1 MAILGQELHTLA
13 DITARMDPD
22 GKLAMIGE
30 WLSQSNEVLDDM
42 LWTEG
47 NLPDGERTTVRV
59 GLPTVS
65 ARGLNQG
72 VDPSKSR
79 VASIKEG
86 SAMFE
91 GQSDMDRQA
100 AMESGNP
107 DRYRLTEATAFYEAM
122 NQAQATTLFYG
133 NAAAS
138 PAEYTGFAPRFNSLS
153 GSTADQIID
162 AGGTG
167 TDNASIWLVVWDQQG
182 AKGIYPKGSKAGITH
197 INVTQGTGTAD
208 DGYEIGHYVTDPEG
222 KRFLAVSDNFIW
234 KCGLS
239 VKDPRR
245 IVRIANIDKSLLT
258 PDYSTGAQL
267 EMLMVEALER
277 IEGLSGVS
285 YDNKAI
291 DGGQSAR
298 AAFYMPRTIRSNF
311 RKQMVNNTN
320 NGNFSY
326 ETIGGKRTLT
336 FGEVPV
342 RRVDALKA
350 DEARVV

>member
-1 MAILGQELHTLA
+1 MAVLGTQLHTLA
-13 DITARMDPD
+13 DLTARLDPD
-22 GKLAMIGE
+22 GKVATIGE
-30 WLSQSNEVLDDM
+30 WLSQTNEVLEDM
-42 LWTEG
+42 MWAEG
-47 NLPDGERTTVRV
+47 NLPTGERTTVRV

-65 ARGLNQG
+65 TRGINQG

-79 VASIKEG
+79 VAQIDEG
-86 SAMFE
+86 AAMFE
-91 GQSDMDRQA
+91 GQSDIDRQA
-100 AMESGNP
+100 AMMSGNP
-107 DRYRLTEATAFYEAM
+107 DNYRLTEATAFYEAL
-122 NQAQATTLFYG
+122 NQAMARTLFYG

-138 PAEYTGFAPRFNSLS
+138 QQEFTGFGPRFNALS
-153 GSTADQIID
+153 NQQVID

-167 TDNASIWLVVWDQQG
+167 TDNASIYLVVWDQQG

-197 INVTQGTGTAD
+197 INVTAGTGTAD

-285 YDNKAI
+285 YD
-291 DGGQSAR
+291 GGSSAR

-311 RKQMVNNTN
+311 RKQMVSNANNS
-320 NGNFSY
+320 NFSY
-326 ETIGGKRTLT
+326 EKIGGKRVLT

>member
-1 MAILGQELHTLA
+1 MILGTELHTLA
-13 DITARMDPD
+13 DVTARLDPD
-22 GKLAMIGE
+22 GKIAVIGE
-30 WLSQSNEVLDDM
+30 WLSQTNEVLDDM
-42 LWTEG
+42 LWAEG

-59 GLPTVS
+59 GLPTVT

-79 VASIKEG
+79 VAQIKEG

-91 GQSDMDRQA
+91 GQSDIDRQA

-107 DRYRLTEATAFYEAM
+107 DGYRLTEATAFYEALS
-122 NQAQATTLFYG
+122 QAQSTTLFYG
-133 NAAAS
+133 NAATS
-138 PAEYTGFAPRFNSLS
+138 PAEYTGFAPRYNSLS

-167 TDNASIWLVVWDQQG
+167 TDNASIYLVVWSQMG

-197 INVTQGTGTAD
+197 LDVTGNTGMGD
-208 DGYEIGHYVTDPEG
+208 DGYDIGQYVTDADG
-222 KRFLAVSDNFIW
+222 KRFLAVSDNFTW

-239 VKDPRR
+239 IKDPRKV
-245 IVRIANIDKSLLT
+245 VRICNIDKSLLT

-277 IEGLSGVS
+277 IEGL
-285 YDNKAI
+285 N
-291 DGGQSAR
+291 SAGTR
-298 AAFYMPRTIRSNF
+298 AAWYMPRTIRSNF
-311 RKQMVNNTN
+311 RKQMVNNAN
-320 NGNFSY
+320 NSNFSY
-326 ETIGGKRTLT
+326 ETIGGKRTMVM
-336 FGEVPV
+336 GEVAV

-350 DEARVV
+350 DEARVT